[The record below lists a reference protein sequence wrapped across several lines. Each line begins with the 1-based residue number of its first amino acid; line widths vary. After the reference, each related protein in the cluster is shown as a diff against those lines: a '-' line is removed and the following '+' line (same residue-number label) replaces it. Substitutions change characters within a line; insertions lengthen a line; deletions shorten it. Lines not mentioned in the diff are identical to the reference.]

1 MRPAQIVAE
10 PKTCRRERH
19 YRRMQNTLFDLLV
32 DNDTATKTWETGN
45 DLTANVEKNV
55 PADASQ
61 RKSP

>member
-1 MRPAQIVAE
+1 
-10 PKTCRRERH
+10 
-19 YRRMQNTLFDLLV
+19 MQNTLFDLLV